1 MNRKNKILTVV
12 LLLGLGF
19 TAVDNVFGANSL
31 VQMDVKK
38 ASADT
43 IDFTMYTSSDAGAS
57 PIVRKKSDNKY
68 VVLIPGISS
77 SAISTPDF
85 HGVKDV
91 ITNIDVK
98 SVADTADG
106 YTKVT
111 VITKKPLNIR
121 TKTVKSAP
129 ITPEQREYRS
139 LLAVANTPKANSIN
153 PIKAEQPAVK
163 QPSTVK
169 VSNTV
174 KNQNS
179 QKNTKVQNDT
189 KSKTIQQKKNSVIS
203 GAKKIEQIS
212 KNETKKVVN
221 KVSTAASANNIEKH
235 APAVNSPKATAKTVT
250 KTENKPQ
257 TFIKEL
263 QNDAISQSNGENI
276 SVENKPEVLVVTP
289 TSPDKTIK
297 NKFNFDT
304 NSLLNKINAKYPLM
318 LILLP
323 LLALMFMIKFIKNS
337 IEKSRD
343 LRSDFVNKV
352 KNETSITKQYTA
364 ITGDENLNWREKYS
378 KYNDAVQ
385 DPETYNRQKAEKH
398 KKLFGAI
405 TGSSV
410 DEKRKNLEKMISPLE
425 NQTKNIVHS
434 EVASINNEMKKT
446 IKLKGFAQKPSLK
459 ASDRENLNNM
469 VDINY
474 KIDTSNEIQQN
485 VTMKDS
491 PLTRNIRDFEN
502 GSLAVSDVDQS
513 LKAALSAKRQE
524 ELRKKDYEMSSLDEY
539 FATIDKETD
548 EKSIKLISTPKEK
561 LTQKEI
567 RQNVENIQKK
577 MHVPLAY
584 KLSGGINLSKAFEN
598 PFSNGNIKMI
608 STPKK
613 ESAESENLIVNSSYE
628 IDSNNGFMMVTYDSK
643 SALIGKANNEIT
655 VLKEFSGIVDK
666 PLQVR
671 KDKDNVYL
679 VKTEGFKSLVEIN
692 GNKMGVL
699 IEL

>member
-43 IDFTMYTSSDAGAS
+43 IDFTMYTSSEAGAS

-77 SAISTPDF
+77 SAVSTPDF

-98 SVADTADG
+98 SVADTTDG

-121 TKTVKSAP
+121 TKTVKSSP

-153 PIKAEQPAVK
+153 PIKVEQSAAK
-163 QPSTVK
+163 QSPSNVK
-169 VSNTV
+169 VANTV
-174 KNQNS
+174 KNQNT

-189 KSKTIQQKKNSVIS
+189 KNKTLQQKKNSVVS

-221 KVSTAASANNIEKH
+221 KVSTAASANTIEKH
-235 APAVNSPKATAKTVT
+235 TPAVNPPQATPKV
-250 KTENKPQ
+250 ENKPQ
-257 TFIKEL
+257 SFIKEL
-263 QNDAISQSNGENI
+263 QNDAIGQGNAENI
-276 SVENKPEVLVVTP
+276 SVENNPEVLVVTP
-289 TSPDKTIK
+289 TSTDKTVK
-297 NKFNFDT
+297 NKLNFDT
-304 NSLLNKINAKYPLM
+304 NSLLNKINAKSPLM
-318 LILLP
+318 IILLP
-323 LLALMFMIKFIKNS
+323 LLALMLIVRFIKNS

-343 LRSDFVNKV
+343 LRSDFVHKV
-352 KNETSITKQYTA
+352 KNETSITKKYTD

-385 DPETYNRQKAEKH
+385 DPETYNRQKAENH

-405 TGSSV
+405 TGKSV
-410 DEKRKNLEKMISPLE
+410 NEKRKNLEKMISPIE

-434 EVASINNEMKKT
+434 EAASINNEMKKT

-459 ASDRENLNNM
+459 ASNRENLNNM

-474 KIDTSNEIQQN
+474 TIDTSNEIQQN
-485 VTMKDS
+485 ITMKDS

-539 FATIDKETD
+539 FATIDKEPD
-548 EKSIKLISTPKEK
+548 KKSIKLISTPKER

-567 RQNVENIQKK
+567 RQNVENIQTK
-577 MHVPLAY
+577 MRVPLAY
-584 KLSGGINLSKAFEN
+584 KIAGGINLSKAFEN

-608 STPKK
+608 STPQKD
-613 ESAESENLIVNSSYE
+613 SAADENLVVNSSYE
-628 IDSNNGFMMVTYDSK
+628 IDSNNGFMMVTYDGK

-655 VLKEFSGIVDK
+655 VLKEFNGIVDK

-671 KDKDNVYL
+671 KDKENVYL
-679 VKTEGFKSLVEIN
+679 VKAEGFKSLVEIN